1 MPQQPMGI
9 ESYLASGAQE
19 WVLSGRA
26 GVRAERQGAGR
37 WLPRIVE
44 VAVEEAAVEEV
55 AVEQPC
61 PNPRVGARVT
71 ARVRVPQPPP
81 AAVRLRVRVRL
92 RLRVWVRLRVRVRR
106 RTAAAR

>member
-19 WVLSGRA
+19 CVLGGR
-26 GVRAERQGAGR
+26 EQG
-37 WLPRIVE
+37 RIGE
-44 VAVEEAAVEEV
+44 VAVEEV

-61 PNPRVGARVT
+61 PNPRVRARVTARVRARVT

-81 AAVRLRVRVRL
+81 AAVRLRLRVGA
-92 RLRVWVRLRVRVRR
+92 RLRVSRH
-106 RTAAAR
+106 TAAAR